1 MTVKENSASALRR
14 MTAAGIFAAFMCII
28 SPFAIPVGPISI
40 TLATFA
46 VYLSGAVLGRKL
58 GGIAVA
64 IYLLLGFAGLPVF
77 SGFTGCSSGSSAQL
91 FLVSSSVMVFLVLL
105 LVQGICFTCR
115 GSLVSVQPVFSGFT
129 GGIQRLF
136 GATGGY
142 MVGYIFCTYI
152 TGLFADKFKKIWAYP
167 VGMVLGT
174 AVLYAFGTA
183 WFCLLTGSEIIPA
196 LAACVFPFLIGDAI
210 KIAAASALAVKLR
223 QAADRMMK

>member
-1 MTVKENSASALRR
+1 MTSKENSASALRR

-77 SGFTGCSSGSSAQL
+77 SGFTG
-91 FLVSSSVMVFLVLL
+91 
-105 LVQGICFTCR
+105 
-115 GSLVSVQPVFSGFT
+115 
-129 GGIQRLF
+129 GIQRLF

-174 AVLYAFGTA
+174 ALLYAFGTA

-223 QAADRMMK
+223 QVADRMMK